1 MLSLAYALLAKDL
14 TIIAAAV
21 GFDPYL
27 GFYHLPRP
35 GRPGL
40 ALDLMEPFRPLI
52 AESAVI
58 TAINNRM
65 IYPEHFVAAG
75 RGVTMTTSGR
85 KALFKAYE
93 QRMDQLVT
101 HPLFDY
107 RVSYRRLLEIQTR
120 LLARVVAGELKTYPV
135 FVTR

>member
-1 MLSLAYALLAKDL
+1 
-14 TIIAAAV
+14 
-21 GFDPYL
+21 
-27 GFYHLPRP
+27 
-35 GRPGL
+35 
-40 ALDLMEPFRPLI
+40 MEPFRPLI

-101 HPLFDY
+101 QPLFDIESVTAGFS
-107 RVSYRRLLEIQTR
+107 RSKQGSWRELLR
-120 LLARVVAGELKTYPV
+120 AC
-135 FVTR
+135 

>member
-1 MLSLAYALLAKDL
+1 
-14 TIIAAAV
+14 
-21 GFDPYL
+21 
-27 GFYHLPRP
+27 
-35 GRPGL
+35 
-40 ALDLMEPFRPLI
+40 MEPFRPLI

-65 IYPEHFVAAG
+65 IYPEQFVAAG